1 MLRLGIYTPDRY
13 RRLRGRGPMWKLAI
27 SYKLADIPDYATD
40 EEVRMFEDVHL
51 SFCTSN
57 GTFRKT
63 FRHRFRDIDAALL
76 KLLGEAYKPDAP
88 LRVQD
93 RAVSHALTSCEWA
106 EQLLQVFPNADFEA
120 SDLLLNLYAIA
131 LSPRETYIVE
141 PGGNPLQWVRPP
153 FVVHLSQREP
163 WRYLL
168 NHLLAA
174 RAKRQFERLRIA
186 ERVADLDR
194 AATDSAISKICCVH
208 PEARSLARRNPQ
220 FRVVARSVFD
230 CTPGLDVL
238 RTMNIL
244 NRSYFAEQQLIGG
257 IEAAF
262 DSLKLGG
269 IWIVGRTLEEDNT
282 NHVTFF
288 RKTERG
294 WGVLLRIGKGW
305 EMEDLASRA
314 SLQCALNQRD
324 ERDQVR
330 A

>member
-1 MLRLGIYTPDRY
+1 MLRLGVWSRDRY
-13 RRLRGRGPMWKLAI
+13 RRLRGHGPIWKLAM
-27 SYKLADIPDYATD
+27 SYKLADIPDDATD

-76 KLLGEAYKPDAP
+76 KLLSDVYKPDAP
-88 LRVQD
+88 LHIQD

-106 EQLLQVFPNADFEA
+106 EQLLQAFPNADFEA
-120 SDLLLNLYAIA
+120 SDILLYVYAVS
-131 LSPRETYIVE
+131 LSPHETYIVE
-141 PGGNPLQWVRPP
+141 PSGNPLQWIRPP
-153 FVVHLSQREP
+153 FVVGLSQREP

-168 NHLLAA
+168 NHFMAA
-174 RAKRQFERLRIA
+174 HAKRRFGRLRLA
-186 ERVADLDR
+186 KQLPDGKGDVAGVNR
-194 AATDSAISKICCVH
+194 IYCVH

-220 FRVVARSVFD
+220 FRIVTRSVFD
-230 CTPGLDVL
+230 CTPDLDVL

-244 NRSYFAEQQLIGG
+244 NRSYFAEKQLIGG

-269 IWIVGRTLEEDNT
+269 IWIVGRTLEEDNS

-288 RKTERG
+288 RKSKRG
-294 WGVLLRIGKGW
+294 WDVLLRIGKGW
-305 EMEDLASRA
+305 EMEDLARRA
-314 SLQCALNQRD
+314 ALRCAPDRRD

>member
-1 MLRLGIYTPDRY
+1 MLRFGIYTPDRY
-13 RRLRGRGPMWKLAI
+13 RRLRGHGPMWKLAI
-27 SYKLADIPDYATD
+27 SYKLADIPDDAAD

-76 KLLGEAYKPDAP
+76 KLLREAYKPDAP
-88 LRVQD
+88 LHVQD

-153 FVVHLSQREP
+153 FVVDLSQREP

-168 NHLLAA
+168 NHFLAA
-174 RAKRQFERLRIA
+174 HAKRQFKRLRIA
-186 ERVADLDR
+186 QRVADLDR
-194 AATDSAISKICCVH
+194 AETDRSISKICCVH

-244 NRSYFAEQQLIGG
+244 NRSYFAEKQLIGG

-294 WGVLLRIGKGW
+294 WDVLLRIGKGW

-314 SLQCALNQRD
+314 ALQCAPNQRN